1 MAAADNALA
10 FGMDGAYM
18 IESGYV
24 PDAPAEFYMLFGQHI
39 GMALN
44 DVVPEPATL
53 SLLAVGATVLIRTR
67 RRL

>member
-10 FGMDGAYM
+10 FGMDGAYT

-24 PDAPAEFYMLFGQHI
+24 LDAPAEFYTLFGHHI